1 MQKFFAVFFVLIYT
15 VFIAIV
21 INCCAIIFLHPL
33 KYENDI
39 KKVCTKFEI
48 SVPLFCS
55 LIDTESGFNPNA
67 KSSAGAVGLT
77 QILPSTAQY
86 ICTKNNLDFSNFDLY
101 NPADNLYLGAMYLH
115 YLLNKFDDTYTAL
128 AAYNAGMGNVE
139 KWLYDSNYSI
149 DGSKIKTTPYEETNR
164 YITKIN
170 NNLKIYKFIY
180 KELKV

>member
-15 VFIAIV
+15 AFIATV

-101 NPADNLYLGAMYLH
+101 NPADNLYLGAMYLN
-115 YLLNKFDDTYTAL
+115 YLFNKFDDTYTAL
-128 AAYNAGMGNVE
+128 AAYNAGETVVRN
-139 KWLYDSNYSI
+139 WLSNKQYSLDKTTLYNI
-149 DGSKIKTTPYEETNR
+149 PYNETKNYVIKIK
-164 YITKIN
+164 N
-170 NNLKIYKFIY
+170 NQKIYLKLY
-180 KELKV
+180 KI